1 MFPHKLKTGKPI
13 DFLSS
18 MKAYIIKNYDSTCF
32 DQKVESFLSEVQQ
45 NRNVVCN
52 FNDFSKNMD
61 TLKTNKEILLQYIN
75 ELNLIKSKMTFGK
88 EDYCVK
94 IEFQWKDTFKANNW
108 SSYNI
113 ALEYYSNLFN
123 LAVIYFNIAK
133 LTAAEAAGDDA
144 KLKESITDE

>member
-13 DFLSS
+13 DFLSC

-94 IEFQWKDTFKANNW
+94 IEFQWKETR
-108 SSYNI
+108 
-113 ALEYYSNLFN
+113 
-123 LAVIYFNIAK
+123 
-133 LTAAEAAGDDA
+133 
-144 KLKESITDE
+144 ESEMSGRE